1 MGSPALRHAP
11 RLRRCIAV
19 GAAFGA
25 VACGDTVDPHEST
38 VASVVVIPDRLSVGV
53 GTAAPLTAEVRDA
66 GGNLLQ
72 GRKVVWATKNP
83 AVATVSGGGIV
94 TGVSPGSVQ
103 IAASA
108 GGKTTIVDVTVNPKA
123 VASIRLTPN
132 GNVGLVVGQTR
143 QMSAEPLD
151 ADGGVLTDR
160 PITWSSSATAI
171 ATVSVAGLITAVAPG
186 GAVIT
191 AASEGKTTVVA
202 VTVSSVPVANVSIT
216 PAVDSVVVAQTL
228 QLTAVAKDVGGTPLV
243 GRVISWSTSDP
254 ARATVSSMGVVTGV
268 APGQVTITAATEGKT
283 GTAAIT
289 VRPKPVGAVIL
300 SPAQFS
306 LEPGQTR
313 QLTVQVTDDQGN
325 LLTGRPVSFSTDG
338 PSVATV
344 SAGGLVTAIAPG
356 SAKIRASSEGKT
368 GTADVIVTSV
378 TVAAVDVTPSQSTLT
393 RGQTVTLTATAR
405 DGSGNALPGRTATWT
420 TGAPSIVSVSS
431 AGVATVVGAGTGP
444 VLVIATVEG
453 RTGTATINVRQV
465 SSVSVTPS
473 PTTVFVLG
481 TRQLTATP
489 RDGNGNTISGL
500 TPTWSSSAPA
510 NASVS
515 PQGLV
520 TGLLP
525 NTTATITAA
534 YGTVTGSASVTVQ
547 LAPVATITV
556 APNPASVKVNQTI
569 QLTATLRDANG
580 NVLTGRSVTWSS
592 GNTTRATVN
601 SATGLVTGKT
611 ASATP
616 VTITATSGS
625 VSGQSQ
631 VTVNP

>member
-1 MGSPALRHAP
+1 MGSPPPLHAP
-11 RLRRCIAV
+11 HLRRCIAL
-19 GAAFGA
+19 GAALGV
-25 VACGDTVDPHEST
+25 VACSDMVHPSGST
-38 VASVVVIPDRLSVGV
+38 VASVVVIPDRLAVGV
-53 GTAAPLTAEVRDA
+53 GTSAPLTAEVRDA

-83 AVATVSGGGIV
+83 QVATVSDGGIV
-94 TGVSPGSVQ
+94 TGVSPGPVQ
-103 IAASA
+103 VAASA
-108 GGKTTIVDVTVNPKA
+108 EGKATIVDVTVNPKA

-132 GNVGLVVGQTR
+132 GNVGLLVGQTR

-151 ADGGVLTDR
+151 ADGGVLMDR
-160 PITWSSSATAI
+160 PITWSSSATTI

-191 AASEGKTTVVA
+191 AASEGKTAVVA
-202 VTVSSVPVANVSIT
+202 VTVSSVPVASVSVT
-216 PAVDSVVVAQTL
+216 PLADSVVVAQTL

-254 ARATVSSMGVVTGV
+254 ARATVSSIGVVTGV
-268 APGQVTITAATEGKT
+268 TPGQVTITAATEGKA
-283 GTAAIT
+283 GTASIT

-344 SAGGLVTAIAPG
+344 STGGLVTAIAPG
-356 SAKIRASSEGKT
+356 SAKIRATSEGKT
-368 GTADVIVTSV
+368 GTADVTVTSV
-378 TVAAVDVTPSQSTLT
+378 SVAAVDVTPSQATLA

-405 DGSGNALPGRTATWT
+405 DASGNALPGRPATWT
-420 TGAPSIVSVSS
+420 TGAPSIVSVSP
-431 AGVATVVGAGTGP
+431 AGVATVVGAGNGP

-473 PTTVFVLG
+473 SNTVFVLA

-489 RDGNGNTISGL
+489 RDAGGNSISGL

-510 NASVS
+510 TASVT

-525 NTTATITAA
+525 GTATITAA
-534 YGTVTGSASVTVQ
+534 YGTVTGTASVTVQ
-547 LAPVATITV
+547 LAPVASITV
-556 APNPASVKVNQTI
+556 APNPASVKVNLTI

-601 SATGLVTGKT
+601 SATGLVTGKS
-611 ASATP
+611 ASTTP

-625 VSGQSQ
+625 ASGQSQ